1 MNVNHDD
8 KQLDALLGQWADQS
22 ASPGG
27 LDDLHARI
35 VSELL
40 ESPSDETQLNGHATQ
55 LVGSAAR
62 HAMAG
67 YSHRRGWRPDR
78 WAAGFAV
85 GSAMMLLISVGVF
98 WFAVQDQ
105 SSVPS
110 VDLPP
115 DYAWLRDEQIQNKEV
130 LLTEM
135 ENMFDSQLAWLAET
149 GDRVEFGLDRSS
161 GGDVEQ
167 LPSDATRL
175 AVRVVVERRP
185 QGSEDW
191 QLAWALDVVSRSE
204 EIVRVAPRDADGN
217 ELRLW
222 TYQLPDGL
230 IAIDSDLQL
239 AGRDQFQAT
248 TSGIQQD
255 RQPVQILTTRDK
267 GTEYRVFQTVAVLDG
282 KVS

>member
-1 MNVNHDD
+1 M
-8 KQLDALLGQWADQS
+8 
-22 ASPGG
+22 
-27 LDDLHARI
+27 
-35 VSELL
+35 
-40 ESPSDETQLNGHATQ
+40 
-55 LVGSAAR
+55 
-62 HAMAG
+62 
-67 YSHRRGWRPDR
+67 
-78 WAAGFAV
+78 
-85 GSAMMLLISVGVF
+85 
-98 WFAVQDQ
+98 
-105 SSVPS
+105 
-110 VDLPP
+110 
-115 DYAWLRDEQIQNKEV
+115 
-130 LLTEM
+130 
-135 ENMFDSQLAWLAET
+135 
-149 GDRVEFGLDRSS
+149 
-161 GGDVEQ
+161 
-167 LPSDATRL
+167 
-175 AVRVVVERRP
+175 VVERRP